1 MNTAKKVLAVALAL
15 IMVLAMVACGSGT
28 TAPATETKTESS
40 TGSAP
45 AASEPKKEEAAPA
58 ATTEKTEEKPA
69 DKQEVAQ
76 PTVSMLVTDE
86 SEYAKMTEEELYQ
99 EALKEYADG
108 HTLVVYSETSST
120 EKSTKKF
127 EEAYPGLTVEVSK
140 KKAKD
145 LVTLIPQEAKST
157 TAYSDLVITS
167 DSTGSIYEE
176 WYKNG
181 YVLAY
186 YPADVTDLNQDY
198 VAYGLPITIECNVW
212 YYNTEMYPDGCPITN
227 WWQLLEQNEDGSYKY
242 KLCTHPASTL
252 SLASDFCNMVLHGD
266 EFAKAYEDLYGKPL
280 EYTYPADE
288 LGVEPNNAGYE
299 WIYRYLQS
307 SYTLFTD
314 SDEICTYVDSAT
326 ADTADGTPIFG
337 YGTGI
342 KLGDAHDNGM
352 KVDYIT
358 DIAPF
363 SGFAKTKYVY
373 IRTNTDNPAAARLFT
388 LFSLGGKDATGNG
401 YDAYVNRTG
410 CYPTRANRDELQFN
424 PDHPLASVH
433 SLPTNLEYVYEHY
446 VDIQDFFEY
455 YAAAFKK

>member
-1 MNTAKKVLAVALAL
+1 MNTAKKALAL
-15 IMVLAMVACGSGT
+15 LLALVMALAVIACTKPAGNEPNTATGGTSSGDAT
-28 TAPATETKTESS
+28 TGAKTDATEPKGDAQTT
-40 TGSAP
+40 TGG
-45 AASEPKKEEAAPA
+45 E
-58 ATTEKTEEKPA
+58 
-69 DKQEVAQ
+69 EVAQ
-76 PTVSMLVTDE
+76 PTVSMLVKDE
-86 SEYAKMTEEELYQ
+86 SEYAGMTVEELYQ
-99 EALKEYADG
+99 AALKEVAEG

-127 EEAYPGLTVEVSK
+127 EEAFPGIPVEVSK

-145 LVTLIPQEAKST
+145 LVTLIPTEAKST

-186 YPADVTDLNQDY
+186 YPSIIEDDLNKDY

-212 YYNTEMYPDGCPITN
+212 YYNTELFPDGCPINN
-227 WWQLLEQNEDGSYKY
+227 WWQFLEKNEDGSYKY

-252 SLASDFCNMVLHGD
+252 SLASDFCNLVLRAD
-266 EFAKAYEDLYGKPL
+266 ELEKAYKDLYGTDL
-280 EYTYPADE
+280 EYTYDPDE
-288 LGVEPNNAGYE
+288 MGVEPNNAGYE

-307 SYTLFTD
+307 DYTLFTD
-314 SDEICTYVDSAT
+314 SDEICAYVSNSST
-326 ADTADGTPIFG
+326 SEVPVYG

-342 KLGDAHDNGM
+342 KLGDALDNGM
-352 KVDYIT
+352 KVEYIT

-388 LFSLGGKDATGNG
+388 LFSLGGEDGQGNG
-401 YDAYVNRTG
+401 YDAYVNRMG
-410 CYPTRANRDELQFN
+410 CYPTRASRDELAYN
-424 PDHPLASVH
+424 PNHPLASLN
-433 SLPTNLEYVYEHY
+433 SRPTNLEFVYEHY

-455 YAAAFKK
+455 YAAKFK